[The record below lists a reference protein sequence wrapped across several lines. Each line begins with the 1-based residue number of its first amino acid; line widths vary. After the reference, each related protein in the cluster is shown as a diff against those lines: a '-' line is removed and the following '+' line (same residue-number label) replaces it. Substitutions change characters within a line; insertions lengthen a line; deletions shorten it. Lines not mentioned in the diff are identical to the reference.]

1 MQCIGGIAIYG
12 WFHDQPTWLFPWLG
26 YCLVPVVT
34 AGILLMYLP
43 GSWAWV
49 AFLPY
54 VILAFM
60 LLGFIGKQM
69 IKKDWLLVSLTIL
82 PVPIVIGWLLL
93 RLSQTVFLL
102 LLTRGWSEAVFRWIY
117 RMLSRDADMPA
128 SLLFFHA
135 VFSQGIR
142 AG

>member
-1 MQCIGGIAIYG
+1 
-12 WFHDQPTWLFPWLG
+12 
-26 YCLVPVVT
+26 
-34 AGILLMYLP
+34 MYLP